1 LLIASSPFHALAEGW
16 QDAPWIVSA
25 SIMTETAALVPLPP
39 QPRDV
44 PWPTQQWPRSEPHVR
59 DATAFAPACNA
70 VFELTPA
77 RGVTYALLVV
87 QAGRLVYER
96 YAAGARNL
104 YLQYSWS
111 MAKSITHALVG
122 VACGKGL
129 LDLDAPAAVP
139 EWQGDGDPRR
149 HITLDQLLKMRS
161 GLAFNEDY
169 VDGSVSDVIEM
180 LQFSGRRDMGA
191 YAASKPLV
199 HPPGEHFYYS
209 SGTTNI
215 ICRLL
220 RDRIGGPSE
229 MLAFMRDELFEPIGM
244 HTPLPKFDH
253 AGTFVGSSYC
263 LATPQDF
270 ARFGYLY
277 LRDGVWDGRRI
288 LPDGWVDY
296 ARRASYVDATQGYGA
311 HWWLMPGTT
320 RFYAGGYDGQ
330 RIIVAPEQDLVVVRC
345 GRTPVDEM
353 PHVTE
358 QLNAMMGAL
367 E

>member
-1 LLIASSPFHALAEGW
+1 
-16 QDAPWIVSA
+16 
-25 SIMTETAALVPLPP
+25 MTETAALVALPP

-44 PWPTQQWPRSEPHVR
+44 PWPTQQWPRGEPHVR
-59 DATAFAPACNA
+59 DATAFAAACNA

-77 RGVTYALLVV
+77 QGVTYALLVV
-87 QAGRLVYER
+87 QAGCLVYER
-96 YAAGARNL
+96 YAAGAANF

-122 VACGKGL
+122 IAQRRHAL
-129 LDLDAPAAVP
+129 ELDAPADVP
-139 EWQGDGDPRR
+139 EWRDAADPRR
-149 HITLDQLLKMRS
+149 EITLDQLLTMRS
-161 GLAFNEDY
+161 GLEFNEDY
-169 VDGSVSDVIEM
+169 VDDSVSDVIEM
-180 LQFSGRRDMGA
+180 LNFSGRRDMGG
-191 YAASKPLV
+191 YAAAKPLV
-199 HPPGEHFYYS
+199 HPPGANFSYA

-215 ICRLL
+215 VCRLL
-220 RDRIGGPSE
+220 RDRIGGATE

-288 LPDGWVDY
+288 LPDGWVDH
-296 ARRASYVDATQGYGA
+296 ARRASYVDAAQGYGA
-311 HWWLMPGTT
+311 HWWLQPGTS

-345 GRTPVDEM
+345 GRTPVGEM
-353 PHVTE
+353 PHVTA
-358 QLNAMMGAL
+358 QLDTLMRAL
-367 E
+367 V